1 MVTIQKNI
9 MSESLFIKKG
19 VKSVRMKINPY
30 DYKLSA
36 REAAIKYA
44 EVSLSAN

>member
-1 MVTIQKNI
+1 MVTIQEI
-9 MSESLFIKKG
+9 MSRNLFIKKD
-19 VKSVRMKINPY
+19 VKSVRTKINPY